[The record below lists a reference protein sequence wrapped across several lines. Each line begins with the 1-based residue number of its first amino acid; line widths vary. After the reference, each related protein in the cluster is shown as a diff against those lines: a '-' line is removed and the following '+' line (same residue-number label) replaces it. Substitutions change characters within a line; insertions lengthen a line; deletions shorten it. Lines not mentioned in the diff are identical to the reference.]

1 MTIKAIPFGLNEI
14 ICEQFRDGMTDAELA
29 AKHGY
34 SRNQIRSLR
43 VRLGLVLTR
52 EQTVERQRNRIVGR
66 VPKPR
71 PPTARD
77 LKPFLIRDVARA
89 ASSITKIP
97 LDTLLHGRRGKYHCR
112 VRAAVYHICMRH
124 YSYPQIGRV
133 FGGRDHSTIIY
144 GCDVAAGLLHSSET
158 YRQLVES
165 IERQARS
172 SGEQVRIGITECL
185 QVAA

>member
-1 MTIKAIPFGLNEI
+1 MTIKAIPFGLNDA

-29 AKHGY
+29 AKYGY
-34 SRNQIRSLR
+34 SPNQIRTRR
-43 VRLGLVLTR
+43 VRLGVVLTR
-52 EQTVERQRNRIVGR
+52 EQTAERQRNRIVQR
-66 VPKPR
+66 VAKPKP
-71 PPTARD
+71 PTTRD

-112 VRAAVYHICMRH
+112 VRAAVYHICMPY
-124 YSYPQIGRV
+124 YSYAQIGRV

-144 GCDVAAGLLHSSET
+144 GCDVAAGLLEASNT
-158 YRQLVES
+158 YRDLVES
-165 IERQARS
+165 IEIKVRS
-172 SGEQVRIGITECL
+172 SGELVRSRITDCL